1 MKKISQII
9 LATAALLLTSSFV
22 HSQTVDNNW
31 QAGGNLHVRSGA
43 DSSLCWNNN
52 FWTPATAT
60 AECGGPKPV
69 AKEMPAPIAAPTPAP
84 TPTAPAVV
92 SNSKITLLAD
102 ALFDFDKSVLKPE
115 GIAKLNDLIGKLKQ
129 INTEVII
136 VVGHTDNIGTA
147 AYNKKLSVRRAEAVK
162 AYFMKNGIEA
172 SKVFTEGKGFAE
184 PVASN
189 KTSTG
194 RAINR
199 RAVIEVVGSKK

>member
-9 LATAALLLTSSFV
+9 LATAAVLLTSGFA

-69 AKEMPAPIAAPTPAP
+69 AEVMPPKAAPAP
-84 TPTAPAVV
+84 TPTPPAPPVV
-92 SNSKITLLAD
+92 SNSKITFLAD

-184 PVASN
+184 PVSSN